1 MMSVLINAGSI
12 KSQKSAIVMPVS
24 DKDGGELEEQTETQ
38 VLMQSI
44 KNMNIPKFIT
54 EDIPLFNS
62 LITDLFPNI
71 DMPDDDDPDFIKA
84 VELELKKSNLQYHPV
99 LI

>member
-1 MMSVLINAGSI
+1 
-12 KSQKSAIVMPVS
+12 
-24 DKDGGELEEQTETQ
+24 
-38 VLMQSI
+38 MQSI

-84 VELELKKSNLQYHPV
+84 VELELKKSNL
-99 LI
+99 

>member
-1 MMSVLINAGSI
+1 
-12 KSQKSAIVMPVS
+12 MPVS

>member
-1 MMSVLINAGSI
+1 MSVLINAGSI
-12 KSQKSAIVMPVS
+12 KTQKSVIVMPVS
-24 DKDGGELEEQTETQ
+24 DKDGGELEEQNETQ

-71 DMPDDDDPDFIKA
+71 DMPDDDDPEFIKA
-84 VELELKKSNLQYHPV
+84 IENEIKKSGL
-99 LI
+99 